1 MEILDTMHIQTFLSL
16 MHARRMERVRR
27 GLEGG
32 GGEGD
37 LGKILYG
44 ETVFVERFLNLYVM
58 LLIRSFLPET
68 WNNLK
73 KRYFTFPTYT
83 ACQKVFEIFIQ
94 KSLKL

>member
-1 MEILDTMHIQTFLSL
+1 MQGEWKELVEEWRGEGGLD
-16 MHARRMERVRR
+16 R
-27 GLEGG
+27 GWGG
-32 GGEGD
+32 GGE
-37 LGKILYG
+37 LGKILYR
-44 ETVFVERFLNLYVM
+44 ETLFVGRFLNLYVM

-73 KRYFTFPTYT
+73 KRNFIFPTYT